1 MDPRSHIRT
10 RLSFLGNFVFRT
22 LRYLIFRARRVAPVQ
37 PCFSADKLN
46 RPFYFGPRY
55 ILTAPRSRRSSPAFF
70 PFPLPRPLHSRRD
83 ITAPYMSRVYP
94 FPSFSHP
101 LIAAEQIPRNQ
112 FSARLSL
119 PIRYFITAGAEC
131 TAEVIR
137 FSLHSS
143 ESSTNSYALRDNAII
158 CMPSVGTMIIASI
171 SRRE

>member
-83 ITAPYMSRVYP
+83 ITAPYMSRVSLSLFLSSSDRCRTNSPQSILSALITPNSIFYHRRGRVHGR
-94 FPSFSHP
+94 SHP
-101 LIAAEQIPRNQ
+101 VLVAFQRIEHQ
-112 FSARLSL
+112 F
-119 PIRYFITAGAEC
+119 IRAT
-131 TAEVIR
+131 
-137 FSLHSS
+137 
-143 ESSTNSYALRDNAII
+143 
-158 CMPSVGTMIIASI
+158 
-171 SRRE
+171 